1 LGAGYKLDAARYVL
15 YSGFQYRNDPGIPVV
30 GIGAFV
36 LLAGLCISLYFLPA
50 RLFVLARTADDGG
63 TEVGI
68 AATTVKGYDVF
79 QDRFREIVDAL
90 RRSEPA
96 VAKGE

>member
-1 LGAGYKLDAARYVL
+1 
-15 YSGFQYRNDPGIPVV
+15 
-30 GIGAFV
+30 
-36 LLAGLCISLYFLPA
+36 
-50 RLFVLARTADDGG
+50 
-63 TEVGI
+63 VGI